1 MESGEIKSRS
11 PFSTETDIFYC
22 LEAPGN
28 PYQFLHWQT
37 SYLNTTGDGV
47 YTEKPHSTGG
57 QNVLA
62 RENIGLL
69 GGYGEKRLL

>member
-47 YTEKPHSTGG
+47 YTEKPHSTGCKVMKPHRMVNQSG
-57 QNVLA
+57 
-62 RENIGLL
+62 
-69 GGYGEKRLL
+69 KD